1 MLGVCFCISILVIA
15 FLSPVYRTNSPAATQ
30 VSSTD
35 FIAVLL
41 TALGVMI
48 AVLTITIAIVAL
60 MGWKDLRE
68 AAEKKGKEV
77 SEQWISEYLPR
88 AVKDEDGD
96 IRAILSELVREE
108 VKRQSDPEAE
118 RYRGIQAVGRHDEI

>member
-1 MLGVCFCISILVIA
+1 
-15 FLSPVYRTNSPAATQ
+15 
-30 VSSTD
+30 
-35 FIAVLL
+35 
-41 TALGVMI
+41 MI